1 MVFATGDTHGN
12 FLRFRPENFPEQEN
26 MTKNDY
32 VIICGDFGGVWDG
45 SKKERQ
51 TLDWLESLP
60 FTVLFVSGNHE
71 NFDLL
76 KKLPVEEWHGGKVQ
90 FIRPHVIH
98 LLRGQV
104 FELEGYTF
112 FTMGGASS
120 HNISDGI
127 LDPYADDF
135 EEQYWFMRRLR
146 CSFRV
151 DHHSWW
157 KEELP
162 SDEEYTEALKTL
174 KQIDWAAD
182 YIINIWQNLRR
193 HIRQKNLCNILL
205 HKLPWGPNTVL
216 LDKLSNTAERLWYAE
231 QISKNGW
238 SRNVLVHQIE
248 SGLYQRQVLTEKV
261 SNFENRLSSPQ
272 SELAVQTM
280 KDPYIFDFIPF
291 KPDMVERDIEQVLVK
306 DVTKLLLEL
315 GTGFAFL
322 GNQYHLNVGGDDFYI
337 DLLFYNLNLR
347 RYVVI
352 ELKTGEFKPE
362 YAGQLNF
369 YLSAVDDILK
379 KEQDSPSI
387 GLLLCKSKNDL
398 VAEYSLKDM
407 SKPIGVSAYQIT
419 SNLPEELE
427 KQLPSVE
434 DIQKRIQNI

>member
-104 FELEGYTF
+104 FEIEGYTF

-120 HNISDGI
+120 HDISDGI

-174 KQIDWAAD
+174 KQIGWAAD
-182 YIINIWQNLRR
+182 YIITHCAPNSVVKKLNPDYDLDQLTAFLEKIRR
-193 HIRQKNLCNILL
+193 KTKFHYWLFGHYHDNKIINERY
-205 HKLPWGPNTVL
+205 VL
-216 LDKLSNTAERLWYAE
+216 LWE
-231 QISKNGW
+231 QI
-238 SRNVLVHQIE
+238 VQI
-248 SGLYQRQVLTEKV
+248 K
-261 SNFENRLSSPQ
+261 
-272 SELAVQTM
+272 
-280 KDPYIFDFIPF
+280 
-291 KPDMVERDIEQVLVK
+291 
-306 DVTKLLLEL
+306 
-315 GTGFAFL
+315 
-322 GNQYHLNVGGDDFYI
+322 
-337 DLLFYNLNLR
+337 
-347 RYVVI
+347 
-352 ELKTGEFKPE
+352 
-362 YAGQLNF
+362 
-369 YLSAVDDILK
+369 
-379 KEQDSPSI
+379 
-387 GLLLCKSKNDL
+387 
-398 VAEYSLKDM
+398 
-407 SKPIGVSAYQIT
+407 
-419 SNLPEELE
+419 
-427 KQLPSVE
+427 
-434 DIQKRIQNI
+434 